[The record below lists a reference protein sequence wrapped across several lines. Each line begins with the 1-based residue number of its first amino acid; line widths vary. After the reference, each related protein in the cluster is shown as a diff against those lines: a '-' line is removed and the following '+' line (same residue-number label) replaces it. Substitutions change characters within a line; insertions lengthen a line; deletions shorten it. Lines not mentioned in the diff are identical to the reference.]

1 MALKPGTKLGPYV
14 ITAPIGAGGMGEVYR
29 ATDTRLDRTVAIKVL
44 PEHLAQNAEMRQRFE
59 REARAVSSLNHPHIC
74 TLHDVGEQDGVHFLV
89 MEHLEGE
96 TLAERLLKGALPTE
110 EALRYAIQIADA
122 MDKAHRQGVV
132 HRDLKPGNIMLTKS
146 GAKLLD
152 FGLAKSA
159 AEAAPPISS
168 VVMTQASPL
177 TAEGTIVGTFQYM
190 APEQLEG
197 EAADARS
204 DIFAFGAVLYE
215 MATGRKAFSGKSQ
228 ASLLAAVLEH
238 EPAPISSLRPMSPPA
253 LDHVVEKCLEKDP
266 EDRWQSAQ
274 DVASELRWISEAG
287 SQAGV
292 STSVTIRRKTREKL
306 AWGLAGLLGAVLV
319 VSNLFWM
326 WTAPQP
332 PRRVHLSIPTRTTD
346 YVDTGDGLISPDG
359 LKVVLRV
366 EKPGGDWSV
375 AVRELGSDT
384 ITFLSR
390 TERMTPVCWSP
401 NASEIALVDG
411 DRIKVIEIAGGTF
424 RDVAEAKGIVRG
436 GSWNEDDVILYA
448 IEGEGIYRVS
458 AIGGARE
465 KIVSPDPSRFE
476 IAPSYPMFLPDGN
489 RFLFLVVIRDPS
501 QNKNTY
507 KLRAGALDSSETT
520 LVGDIGSGV
529 AFLDSG
535 HLIHVV
541 DGTLMATQ
549 FDQNTLQFVGRPLPI
564 ANGVRYFMPTGSASF
579 SAARN
584 GTIVFRKREINN
596 SVVWFDAD
604 GTGLGTLA
612 DRGDFGSVDISP
624 DGEQAALNVKD
635 PRTGTG
641 DIWLYGLNRSTT
653 SKLTVHPAEESHPV
667 WTPAGNAIVFYSDRE
682 RLPDIFIK
690 DLDGAGEVK
699 LILGTERLE
708 FNEDMSPDGQHLLYS
723 TMVEDGNLDL
733 WVMTLG
739 DLDSARAFVAAPGTQ
754 FFGKFAPDGQL
765 VAYASLEA
773 GRPEVWVKPFPEA
786 GRSVQISTEGGF
798 WSAWAR
804 SGRTLYYSY
813 EKKLFFVDLST
824 PGKLA
829 RPQPRLLFETPHTI
843 NNFDVAD
850 DGRFLTVLRDDSII
864 EPLNVIVNWS
874 PPED

>member
-1 MALKPGTKLGPYV
+1 MALKTGTRLGPYE

-319 VSNLFWM
+319 VSNLFWV

-541 DGTLMATQ
+541 YGTLMATQ

-564 ANGVRYFMPTGSASF
+564 ADGVRYFMPTGSAAF

-624 DGEQAALNVKD
+624 DGEQAALDVKD

-653 SKLTVHPAEESHPV
+653 SKLTVHPAEEARPV

-786 GRSVQISTEGGF
+786 GRSVQISTEGGV

-824 PGKLA
+824 PEKLA

-843 NNFDVAD
+843 DNFDVAD

-874 PPED
+874 PPQR

>member
-1 MALKPGTKLGPYV
+1 
-14 ITAPIGAGGMGEVYR
+14 
-29 ATDTRLDRTVAIKVL
+29 
-44 PEHLAQNAEMRQRFE
+44 
-59 REARAVSSLNHPHIC
+59 
-74 TLHDVGEQDGVHFLV
+74 
-89 MEHLEGE
+89 
-96 TLAERLLKGALPTE
+96 
-110 EALRYAIQIADA
+110 
-122 MDKAHRQGVV
+122 
-132 HRDLKPGNIMLTKS
+132 
-146 GAKLLD
+146 
-152 FGLAKSA
+152 
-159 AEAAPPISS
+159 
-168 VVMTQASPL
+168 
-177 TAEGTIVGTFQYM
+177 
-190 APEQLEG
+190 
-197 EAADARS
+197 
-204 DIFAFGAVLYE
+204 
-215 MATGRKAFSGKSQ
+215 
-228 ASLLAAVLEH
+228 
-238 EPAPISSLRPMSPPA
+238 
-253 LDHVVEKCLEKDP
+253 
-266 EDRWQSAQ
+266 
-274 DVASELRWISEAG
+274 
-287 SQAGV
+287 
-292 STSVTIRRKTREKL
+292 
-306 AWGLAGLLGAVLV
+306 
-319 VSNLFWM
+319 
-326 WTAPQP
+326 
-332 PRRVHLSIPTRTTD
+332 
-346 YVDTGDGLISPDG
+346 
-359 LKVVLRV
+359 
-366 EKPGGDWSV
+366 
-375 AVRELGSDT
+375 
-384 ITFLSR
+384 
-390 TERMTPVCWSP
+390 
-401 NASEIALVDG
+401 
-411 DRIKVIEIAGGTF
+411 
-424 RDVAEAKGIVRG
+424 
-436 GSWNEDDVILYA
+436 
-448 IEGEGIYRVS
+448 
-458 AIGGARE
+458 
-465 KIVSPDPSRFE
+465 
-476 IAPSYPMFLPDGN
+476 
-489 RFLFLVVIRDPS
+489 VIRDPS

-624 DGEQAALNVKD
+624 DGEQAALDVKD

-653 SKLTVHPAEESHPV
+653 SKLTVHPAEESRPV

-786 GRSVQISTEGGF
+786 GRSVQISTEGGLS
-798 WSAWAR
+798 SAWAR

-874 PPED
+874 PPQR